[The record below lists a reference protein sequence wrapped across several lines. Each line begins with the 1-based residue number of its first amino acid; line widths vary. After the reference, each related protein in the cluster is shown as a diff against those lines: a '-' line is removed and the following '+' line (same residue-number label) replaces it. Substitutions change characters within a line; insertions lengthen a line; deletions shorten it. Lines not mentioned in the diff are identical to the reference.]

1 MAETPRPCRGERG
14 SVTAEFATAVPAVLL
29 VLACC
34 LAGLQLGAQQVRLQD
49 AASTTARSLA
59 RGEAAPAT
67 GARVTTRT
75 EGALLCARLEAAAGG
90 VLPLMLSAEG
100 CALAGGR

>member
-1 MAETPRPCRGERG
+1 MGRPPAGGRGELG
-14 SVTAEFATAVPAVLL
+14 SVTAEFATAIPAVLL

-49 AASTTARSLA
+49 AASATARSLA